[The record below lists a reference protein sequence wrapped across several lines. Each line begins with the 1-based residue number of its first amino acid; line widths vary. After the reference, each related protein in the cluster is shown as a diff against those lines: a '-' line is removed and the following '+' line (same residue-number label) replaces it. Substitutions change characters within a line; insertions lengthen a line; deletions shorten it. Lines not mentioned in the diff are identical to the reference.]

1 MRAGTLNP
9 HAIRAFGAGMSLRKQ
24 QPKQGALLPI
34 GLSSALTGGVDWPA
48 FKRACGAGLSKEALA
63 HYKMHCFP

>member
-1 MRAGTLNP
+1 MRQAEP
-9 HAIRAFGAGMSLRKQ
+9 AFKRAFGAGLSLRKQ

-48 FKRACGAGLSKEALA
+48 CGFSFIVAEK
-63 HYKMHCFP
+63 P